1 MKGTELPA
9 VAPKPPSP
17 STEAQSRA
25 DEAEAILPAHSR
37 SHSACSLFALLILWH
52 SAQQIKSMTV
62 APNISL
68 NAEQTLSQMDIAN
81 QANQSRSDEQQVSKV
96 FAEKKSLVS
105 FGFTL
110 LLAEAPARGR
120 VSNVVANLCGERK
133 LDLESGIDIYSAAGQ
148 LLLTFF

>member
-9 VAPKPPSP
+9 AAPNPPSP
-17 STEAQSRA
+17 SAEAQSRA
-25 DEAEAILPAHSR
+25 DEAEA
-37 SHSACSLFALLILWH
+37 ILWH